1 MTRGEALEILGLDSD
16 ASLDEAREAYRTLA
30 KTYHPD
36 KNSASNATA
45 MFRIISDAWEVIQ
58 NTAAQE
64 HSEAEIRQQQAEA
77 EAARRRDAEEAA
89 RRHAE
94 AAAEQKRAEAARQ
107 QAEKIHKQEK
117 EREKKIK
124 RYCYFFWLGVV
135 TVHNI
140 RESWEKRIKRYCYFF
155 WGIPIGLVLIGDL
168 NFRIQTDTI
177 DFSFAMWAIIY
188 GMAIPFSGW
197 LNGWTIIQIRRS
209 NMRPFY
215 LFFGVVYYVSG
226 LFLLLSA
233 IIDRTLLFSQILM
246 LFAFFVF
253 AMPMGVFVVWFFR
266 GMILKLEGR

>member
-36 KNSASNATA
+36 KNSASNATV

-89 RRHAE
+89 RRRAE
-94 AAAEQKRAEAARQ
+94 AAAEQKRAEEARQ

-124 RYCYFFWLGVV
+124 RYCYFFW
-135 TVHNI
+135 
-140 RESWEKRIKRYCYFF
+140 
-155 WGIPIGLVLIGDL
+155 GIPIGLVLIADFNVRL
-168 NFRIQTDTI
+168 QTDSLS
-177 DFSFAMWAIIY
+177 FSFAMWTIIY

-197 LNGWTIIQIRRS
+197 LNGWIIIQSKRS
-209 NMRPFY
+209 SRYYKYCKYCRLLGVLFYINFFSILVMGFVEGFGDNSPFFMCV
-215 LFFGVVYYVSG
+215 L
-226 LFLLLSA
+226 
-233 IIDRTLLFSQILM
+233 
-246 LFAFFVF
+246 FVF
-253 AMPMGVFVVWFFR
+253 TMPLGVLYTWFFR
-266 GMILKLEGR
+266 GLIYIFMRSWKADRE

>member
-1 MTRGEALEILGLDSD
+1 MTRGEALEILGLDPN
-16 ASLDEAREAYRTLA
+16 ASLDEARQAYRTLA

-36 KNSASNATA
+36 KNLAPNATA

-58 NTAAQE
+58 NTAEQE

-77 EAARRRDAEEAA
+77 EAARRRDAEAA
-89 RRHAE
+89 SER
-94 AAAEQKRAEAARQ
+94 KRAEEARQ

-124 RYCYFFWLGVV
+124 RYCYFFW
-135 TVHNI
+135 
-140 RESWEKRIKRYCYFF
+140 
-155 WGIPIGLVLIGDL
+155 GIPISLVLIGDL

-188 GMAIPFSGW
+188 GMAIPFSSW

-215 LFFGVVYYVSG
+215 LFFGVVYYFSG
-226 LFLLLSA
+226 LSCLLRMTT
-233 IIDRTLLFSQILM
+233 DRTLLFSQILM

-266 GMILKLEGR
+266 GMISKLGGR